1 MAKVTPYGGGK
12 AKASELSGLQSAAQ
26 AARFPKD
33 ANFIRGLLSIGLLP
47 IGYYIERRTRHGLE
61 KILPLPNQPSS
72 VTINKVYTENTIYTF
87 DPTFSFRQVAPPRI
101 AEVTISGFTGSKG
114 RLGINEDGTLEF
126 MDGQEHMRSFDRFL
140 NEYFKDA
147 AAETLPAT
155 YDLRRVGNDLDYEGR
170 PYLIFRAMDEGVH
183 GRCNIQ
189 NFTYIRTAEKS
200 RIGYQWTLTLRVYD
214 ATAVEFSNPI
224 QDFMDD
230 LEELLNIG
238 ATYTASLVAGV
249 GLGTQILESAR
260 GPLGAVAD
268 FQSGI
273 GDFLDSPVSIVNAF
287 GETWREITD
296 LFTTTAVNRM
306 KADRWYQDNTFN
318 SADTAGEFFNVASW
332 EDQVRN
338 RAAREQAP
346 PVGLVN
352 EGQTTDPRLQEDSM
366 ALSVADEDAIYTVID
381 LMYYTMILKGYTG
394 AYYNDYVSDA
404 LAPPNGE
411 FLSRDSSL
419 RDLAAFQGDELRAS
433 TLGEGV
439 YQKYTLKAG
448 ESLTSIALGLFA
460 DPDQWQVLAALN
472 GCQDALT
479 MADGSP
485 IGVGTEILIPIQSGG
500 LLAIP
505 NAPGLTTLDQITG
518 TDIAVDLSGDIRFRD
533 GDLDMVS
540 EAENLMQ
547 WIINTLR
554 TVTGD
559 IPYARLIGLPVTV
572 IGMKLTDESIAF
584 AVALMREALLV
595 DPRIINVNA
604 INLVRSG
611 DSINVRLNIDCIN
624 DISFD
629 FTTPLV
635 EEL

>member
-12 AKASELSGLQSAAQ
+12 AKAEELSGLQSLADK
-26 AARFPKD
+26 ARYPKNAD
-33 ANFIRGLLSIGLLP
+33 MIRGLLSVGLLP
-47 IGYYIERRTRHGLE
+47 IGYYIERRTKHGLE

-72 VTINKVYTENTIYTF
+72 VTINKVYTENPIYTF
-87 DPTFSFRQVAPPRI
+87 DPTFSFRQIAPPRV
-101 AEVTISGFTGSKG
+101 AEVTINGFTGSKG
-114 RLGINEDGTLEF
+114 RLGINEEGLLEY

-147 AAETLPAT
+147 AAETVPAT
-155 YDLRRVGNDLDYEGR
+155 YDLRRVGNDLNYEGR
-170 PYLIFRAMDEGVH
+170 PYLIFRAIDEGVH
-183 GRCNIQ
+183 GRCTIQ
-189 NFTYIRTAEKS
+189 NFTYMRSADKA
-200 RIGYQWTLTLRVYD
+200 RIGYQWQLTLRVYD
-214 ATAVEFSNPI
+214 STSVEFSNPI

-238 ATYTASLVAGV
+238 ATYTSALVAAV
-249 GLGTQILESAR
+249 GIGTQVLESAR
-260 GPLGAVAD
+260 GPLGAVKD
-268 FQSGI
+268 LQSGI
-273 GDFLDSPVSIVNAF
+273 GDLLDSPVSIVNAF

-296 LFTTTAVNRM
+296 IFTTGALNRM
-306 KADRWYQDNTFN
+306 SPDRWFQDNTFN
-318 SADTAGEFFNVASW
+318 SADTAGEFFNVSSW

-346 PVGLVN
+346 AEGLVN
-352 EGQTTDPRLQEDSM
+352 EGQTTDPRLSEDSQ
-366 ALSVADEDAIYTVID
+366 ALSVADEDAIYLTID
-381 LMYYTMILKGYTG
+381 LMYYAMILKGYTG
-394 AYYNDYVSDA
+394 AYLNDYVSDA

-419 RDLAAFQGDELRAS
+419 RDLAAFHGAELKAGTS
-433 TLGEGV
+433 FEGV
-439 YQKYTLKAG
+439 YQKYTLRAG
-448 ESLTSIALGLFA
+448 ETLTSVALGLFG
-460 DPDQWQVLAALN
+460 DPEQWHVLAALN

-485 IGVGTEILIPIQSGG
+485 VGTGTEILIPIQSGG

-559 IPYARLIGLPVTV
+559 IPYARLIGMPATV
-572 IGMKLTDESIAF
+572 IGMKLTDEAIAF

-595 DPRIINVNA
+595 DPRIVNVNA